1 MKYDVVYK
9 PNPSGK
15 TTIRQKVEAASVED
29 ACDHV
34 GRYNPS
40 CLILAVFSPA
50 ELAVSSADHNIVA
63 GLLAHLEVAAI
74 AGGWRS
80 L

>member
-9 PNPSGK
+9 PNPIGK
-15 TTIRQKVEAASVED
+15 TTIRQKIDAATAER
-29 ACDHV
+29 ACQHV
-34 GRYNPS
+34 NWYNPG
-40 CLILAVFSPA
+40 CVILAVFSPE

-80 L
+80 I